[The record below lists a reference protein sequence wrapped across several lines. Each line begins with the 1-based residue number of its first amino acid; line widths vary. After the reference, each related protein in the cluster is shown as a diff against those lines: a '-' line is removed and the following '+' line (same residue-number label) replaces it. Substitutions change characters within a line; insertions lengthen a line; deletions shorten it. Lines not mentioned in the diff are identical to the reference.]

1 MTVLIDIWL
10 FINYLNPYLLSRV
23 VHNEQMSCKYIE
35 TYYIPICP
43 NKIVSS
49 ITVIYC
55 VWCNIYQFP
64 RFIIMHKG
72 ALRSNKYL
80 YVAGLV

>member
-1 MTVLIDIWL
+1 MPT
-10 FINYLNPYLLSRV
+10 STRV
-23 VHNEQMSCKYIE
+23 VHNGQMSCKYIV

-43 NKIVSS
+43 NNIVST

-64 RFIIMHKG
+64 RFIIVHKG

-80 YVAGLV
+80 YMAGLV